1 REQVLESLTSRKYD
15 DVMAYYLLLGI
26 RTNENEN
33 AEVQSGAATTT
44 TTTNTSN
51 KGVTDAS
58 NTPVA
63 LAAKIVSS
71 STRPSTTND

>member
-33 AEVQSGAATTT
+33 AEIQSGATTT